1 MAGRTHEDPFA
12 ELFGA
17 LSERLRD
24 DRFRPPLDVWETE
37 AAIRIRMEI
46 AGVSRERLRVTVQGE
61 ELRIHGERT
70 PPAEGAV
77 LRHHQ
82 MEIPFGP
89 FERVI
94 RVGVP
99 FDRDGVVAHLSEG
112 FLTVTLPKRRSG
124 PRRIP
129 VERAE
134 EGGSS

>member
-1 MAGRTHEDPFA
+1 MPGRSHADPFA

-37 AAIRIRMEI
+37 GAIRIRMEI

-70 PPAEGAV
+70 PPAEGPV
-77 LRHHQ
+77 VRHHQ

-99 FDRDGVVAHLSEG
+99 FDRDRVVAHLSDG
-112 FLTVTLPKRRSG
+112 FLTVTLPKRRAG

-129 VERAE
+129 VERSG
-134 EGGSS
+134 EGNA

>member
-1 MAGRTHEDPFA
+1 MAGRTREDPFA

-37 AAIRIRMEI
+37 GAIRIRMEI

-61 ELRIHGERT
+61 ELRIHGERM
-70 PPAEGAV
+70 PPAEDAV
-77 LRHHQ
+77 VRHHQ

-99 FDRDGVVAHLSEG
+99 FERDGVVAHLSDG

-129 VERAE
+129 VARVH
-134 EGGSS
+134 EGGS